1 MTRGPQTSLN
11 LDELLGYVGMVIERG
26 IPGSVWVR
34 AELASV
40 TDRRHLYL
48 DLVQHDDGGR
58 EVAKCRANLWA
69 RERFAIEGK
78 FRRATGGGLT
88 AGIAVLLSV
97 VPEFHPQ
104 FGFSL
109 TVLDVAPEFTVGD
122 MARKLDAIRDTLTK
136 EGLYERNKT
145 FAVPRDFT
153 RVAVLSPRSAAGL
166 GDFRREADR
175 LQAAGACDFTYFE
188 ATFQGREA
196 PRSLLRALGDVT
208 LEHARDA
215 FDALVIVRGGGA
227 TTDLAWLNDLD
238 LARAACTLPM
248 PLVTGIGHARDD
260 TILDEVALVRRDTPS
275 KAAAFVVGVVAEA
288 AFEAAANFS
297 KIAAVGR
304 GALDRAERE
313 ADEGHARVRRAA
325 RRLVERE
332 DARVDA
338 LMRQALGLSPHRTLR
353 RGYAIVRRGAHVVTT
368 AEDARAGGALSV
380 EFKDG
385 DVPIALDSR
394 SA

>member
-34 AELASV
+34 AEIASV

-48 DLVQHDDGGR
+48 DLVQHDAGGR

-78 FRRATGGGLT
+78 FRRAVGGGIV

-109 TVLDVAPEFTVGD
+109 TVLDVAPEFTIGD
-122 MARKLDAIRDTLTK
+122 MARKLDAIRDTLTR
-136 EGLYERNKT
+136 EGLYERNKA
-145 FAVPRDFT
+145 FEVPRDFT
-153 RVAVLSPRSAAGL
+153 RVAVMSPRNAAGL

-175 LQAAGACDFTYFE
+175 LAAARACDFVYFE

-196 PRSLLRALGDVT
+196 PKSLLRALADVT
-208 LEHARDA
+208 LEHAREP
-215 FDALVIVRGGGA
+215 FDALVVVRGGGA

-275 KAAAFVVGVVAEA
+275 KAAAFILRKIAEA
-288 AFEAAANFS
+288 AGEAAANFAA
-297 KIAAVGR
+297 IASVGR
-304 GALDRAERE
+304 EVLGRAERE
-313 ADEGHARVRRAA
+313 TDEIHGRVRRAA
-325 RRLVERE
+325 RRLVDRE
-332 DARVDA
+332 EASVDA
-338 LMRQALGLSPHRTLR
+338 FMRQALGLSPQRTLR
-353 RGYAIVRRGAHVVTT
+353 RGYALVRRGAHVVTT
-368 AEDARAGGALSV
+368 AEDARSGGALFV
-380 EFKDG
+380 QFRDG
-385 DVPIALDSR
+385 DVPVTLDSR
-394 SA
+394 GS